1 MRHRTMNTASH
12 GISLLP
18 LAAYGTPSHGGTLWS
33 PTRSL
38 TPPAGTSPGQTTLHA
53 SGMESEQ
60 AGRREKQNS
69 CGADPQAQLS
79 HGPCVPQLS
88 TVDAHAQTPVLQV
101 RPLDNPAMISLP
113 PPAAA
118 TGVFSLKA
126 RPGLPPGNT
135 FTVSPSSPVFEYTQ
149 CKLF

>member
-1 MRHRTMNTASH
+1 MASH
-12 GISLLP
+12 SISLLP
-18 LAAYGTPSHGGTLWS
+18 PAAYSAASHGGTVWD

-38 TPPAGTSPGQTTLHA
+38 TPSAGTSPGQTTLHA
-53 SGMESEQ
+53 SGIESEQ
-60 AGRREKQNS
+60 AGRREQTGQLWS
-69 CGADPQAQLS
+69 RAPSPAEPQSIRL
-79 HGPCVPQLS
+79 PQLS

-113 PPAAA
+113 PPSAT

-135 FTVSPSSPVFEYTQ
+135 FTISLSSLIFEHTQ